1 MVAENRGTH
10 FTHDMF
16 KGTEKH
22 IQGIQKQKLDKKVKQ
37 YKQEHKE
44 VTRSE
49 WQKAYWRLVE
59 ESRRETEWVMNES
72 KLYIYVANLLEMQVV
87 DFDEID
93 RAIKEAESK
102 GFSSTEAA

>member
-1 MVAENRGTH
+1 
-10 FTHDMF
+10 
-16 KGTEKH
+16 
-22 IQGIQKQKLDKKVKQ
+22 
-37 YKQEHKE
+37 
-44 VTRSE
+44 
-49 WQKAYWRLVE
+49 
-59 ESRRETEWVMNES
+59 MNES